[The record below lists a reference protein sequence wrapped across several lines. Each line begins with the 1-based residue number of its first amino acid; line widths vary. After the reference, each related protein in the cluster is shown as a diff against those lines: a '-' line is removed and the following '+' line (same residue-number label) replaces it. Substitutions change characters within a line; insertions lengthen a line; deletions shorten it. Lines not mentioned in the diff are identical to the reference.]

1 MEVPLMCSGTAVLR
15 SSVTFFP
22 VPFICEVQSF
32 RAPGEITVPR
42 LYWVVI
48 ILPVFPNVA
57 LFNPYRSHCPNMY
70 PNLGLWGFTVTA
82 LLILNM
88 DTEGTNPGAH
98 RDVVDVCVFFFSVVK
113 SLFGKEKKKTQQ
125 SMAPGLHRGSGDI
138 KGWMAS
144 KQFLSSE
151 PSNKSSGGKE
161 PKDESH

>member
-1 MEVPLMCSGTAVLR
+1 MRAKVDHVGARPLNSGSVGVVIYPLSLFSFHDIFCRHETYCSYVDNRMEVPLMCSGTAVLR

-57 LFNPYRSHCPNMY
+57 LFNTYRSHCPNMY

-98 RDVVDVCVFFFSVVK
+98 RDVVDVFVVFFFC
-113 SLFGKEKKKTQQ
+113 G
-125 SMAPGLHRGSGDI
+125 
-138 KGWMAS
+138 
-144 KQFLSSE
+144 
-151 PSNKSSGGKE
+151 
-161 PKDESH
+161 